1 MEADID
7 VFLAVTGK
15 YQIAHDQRRDVGS
28 RHLARDG
35 DRGLVELARGAPGQH
50 HPGPAPGEL
59 QRRVVAEAAERG
71 SGDDDGPAGLVGDVS
86 AQQVVEA
93 TLEMETTLK
102 LAVSVR
108 DRLVEAYQQ
117 VMQMPI

>member
-1 MEADID
+1 MDKLIS
-7 VFLAVTGK
+7 T
-15 YQIAHDQRRDVGS
+15 
-28 RHLARDG
+28 
-35 DRGLVELARGAPGQH
+35 GLVNNAYGSSSKLTGGPGALAGATPES
-50 HPGPAPGEL
+50 P
-59 QRRVVAEAAERG
+59 RINFAEMVQNATHDTVQTVRQAEQVQQ
-71 SGDDDGPAGLVGDVS
+71 AGLVGDVS